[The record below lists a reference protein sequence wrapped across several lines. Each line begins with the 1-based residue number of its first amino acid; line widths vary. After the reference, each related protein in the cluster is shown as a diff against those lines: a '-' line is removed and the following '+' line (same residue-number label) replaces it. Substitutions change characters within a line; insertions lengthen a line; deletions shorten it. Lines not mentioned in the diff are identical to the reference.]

1 MIIFV
6 PEELDHHGAEK
17 IRREADQLMGS
28 RRVKQVIFD
37 FRETVFMDSAGI
49 GMIMGRYKLM
59 QSLGFTRIPHRQP
72 GRCMEGTD
80 MGYENEMKIEFDSR
94 SCNEGFIRVAV
105 SAFMTQL
112 NPTLE
117 EVADVKTAV
126 SEAVTNCIV
135 HAYDGK
141 VEKITVS
148 CHIEGNALCLS
159 VKDTGCGIPDIEK
172 AMEPLFTTR
181 PEMERSG
188 MGFAFMEAFMDE
200 VHVESTPGHG
210 TTVSMRKEIGW
221 NKPLH

>member
-1 MIIFV
+1 M
-6 PEELDHHGAEK
+6 
-17 IRREADQLMGS
+17 R
-28 RRVKQVIFD
+28 QVGETGNSLKMV
-37 FRETVFMDSAGI
+37 FRNH
-49 GMIMGRYKLM
+49 
-59 QSLGFTRIPHRQP
+59 P
-72 GRCMEGTD
+72 
-80 MGYENEMKIEFDSR
+80 ENERIVR
-94 SCNEGFIRVAV
+94 TTAAV
-105 SAFMTQL
+105 FVSIL
-112 NPTLE
+112 DPTLE
-117 EVADVKTAV
+117 EISDFKTAV

>member
-1 MIIFV
+1 M
-6 PEELDHHGAEK
+6 
-17 IRREADQLMGS
+17 R
-28 RRVKQVIFD
+28 QVGETGNSLKMV
-37 FRETVFMDSAGI
+37 FRNH
-49 GMIMGRYKLM
+49 
-59 QSLGFTRIPHRQP
+59 P
-72 GRCMEGTD
+72 
-80 MGYENEMKIEFDSR
+80 ENERIVR
-94 SCNEGFIRVAV
+94 TTAAV
-105 SAFMTQL
+105 FVSIL
-112 NPTLE
+112 DPTLE
-117 EVADVKTAV
+117 EISDFKTAV

-172 AMEPLFTTR
+172 AMEPLYTTR

>member
-1 MIIFV
+1 MRQAGETGNSLKMV
-6 PEELDHHGAEK
+6 
-17 IRREADQLMGS
+17 
-28 RRVKQVIFD
+28 
-37 FRETVFMDSAGI
+37 FRNH
-49 GMIMGRYKLM
+49 
-59 QSLGFTRIPHRQP
+59 P
-72 GRCMEGTD
+72 
-80 MGYENEMKIEFDSR
+80 ENERIVR
-94 SCNEGFIRVAV
+94 TTAAV
-105 SAFMTQL
+105 FVSIL
-112 NPTLE
+112 DPTLE
-117 EVADVKTAV
+117 EISDFKTAV

>member
-59 QSLGFTRIPHRQP
+59 QSLGGKVTAIHVNQRVRRILLLS
-72 GRCMEGTD
+72 GIYKIVGI
-80 MGYENEMKIEFDSR
+80 YEDTPQTT
-94 SCNEGFIRVAV
+94 GA
-105 SAFMTQL
+105 MTQL